1 MKRKIFKSLALLSV
15 LIIIITALF
24 TTVVFYNN
32 SVQSMHR
39 TVYTETQFLKTAYEF
54 TGTDYLEEVRKQA
67 DINRD
72 TRITLIEADGSVVFD
87 NFADAATMDN
97 HADRPEVQGALKK
110 GYGEATRA
118 SDTLGKETYYYAVKL
133 PNGSVM
139 RVSSSIDTVS
149 SILLNTL
156 PWMLVAAAVAFLL
169 ALFLANWQTRRIV
182 APINRINLDAPE
194 SNEVYEEL
202 SPLLVRIAEQNQQ
215 IREQMQVLQLKQSE
229 FAAIT
234 EHMSEGFLVVNDKA
248 EVLSYNSAA
257 LRLLG
262 LQTDPE
268 TGTNVLLFNRSNAFR
283 SAVDTALRGLPFEQN
298 ITLSGKSY
306 QLIANPVRQDDC
318 VDGAVLVLL
327 DITEREARE
336 QLRREFSANVS
347 HELKTPLTSISGYA
361 EIIKNGMVK
370 PADVPRFAEHIY
382 NEAGRL
388 ITLIGDIIKL
398 SQLDETA
405 VELPEERV
413 DLYAIAE
420 DVIRRLDDMA
430 KQKQVT
436 LKLEGGGA
444 VVRGAHQI
452 LDEMLFNLCDNAIR
466 YNKPCGVVT
475 VRVEETNE
483 HVVLKVSDTGIGIPE
498 ADRERVFERFYR
510 VDKSHSKEMGGTGLG
525 LSIVKH
531 GAQFHHA
538 SLSLDSR
545 EGAGTSITIVF

>member
-1 MKRKIFKSLALLSV
+1 MKRKIFRSLSLLSV
-15 LIIIITALF
+15 LVIVITALL
-24 TTVVFYNN
+24 TTFVFYNN
-32 SVQSMHR
+32 SVSVMRR

-54 TGTDYLEEVRKQA
+54 SGTDYLEEVRQQA

-72 TRITLIEADGSVVFD
+72 TRITLIDETGTVLFD
-87 NFADAATMDN
+87 NFVDAATMEN
-97 HADRPEVQGALKK
+97 HHDRPEVQGALQK
-110 GYGEATRA
+110 GYGESTRP
-118 SDTLGKETYYYAVKL
+118 SDTLSQDTYYYAVSL
-133 PNGSVM
+133 PNQIVL
-139 RVSSSIDTVS
+139 RVSSSMDSVYA
-149 SILLNTL
+149 ILLQML
-156 PWMLVAAAVAFLL
+156 PWMLVAAVAAFLL
-169 ALFLANWQTRRIV
+169 SLFLANWQTKRIV
-182 APINRINLDAPE
+182 EPINRINLDAPE
-194 SNEVYEEL
+194 GGESYEEL
-202 SPLLVRIAEQNQQ
+202 APLLVRIVEQNQQ
-215 IREQMQVLQLKQSE
+215 IREQMQILQTKQSE

-262 LQTDPE
+262 LHSDLE
-268 TGTNVLLFNRSNAFR
+268 TGTNVLLFNRSNEFR
-283 SAVDTALRGLPFEQN
+283 TAVEAALTGLPFEQN
-298 ITLSGKSY
+298 IALSGKSY
-306 QLIANPVRQDDC
+306 QLIANPVRQEDC
-318 VDGAVLVLL
+318 IDGAVLVLL

-361 EIIKNGMVK
+361 EIMKNGMVK
-370 PADVPRFAEHIY
+370 PADIPRFAEHIY

-388 ITLIGDIIKL
+388 IVLIGDIIKL

-405 VELPEERV
+405 IELPEEVV
-413 DLYAIAE
+413 DLYAVAE
-420 DVIRRLDDMA
+420 DVVRRLREAA
-430 KQKQVT
+430 KHNRVT
-436 LKLEGGGA
+436 LQLEGQGA
-444 VVRGAHQI
+444 MVRGVRQI

-475 VRVEETNE
+475 VRVEQKNE
-483 HVVLKVSDTGIGIPE
+483 HVVLNVTDTGIGIPE

-538 SLSLDSR
+538 SVSLESR
-545 EGAGTSITIVF
+545 ENVGTSITIVF